1 MGIAKLV
8 KWDNSCGTLS
18 NGFLNSHTRSVQWD
32 DRAKCPVMYKTAPR
46 SIPQRSSAIPAWN
59 HHPINR
65 IGNLA
70 VSTLARREM
79 ADRQDT
85 NQDNLLEQQRVLA
98 EFGELALKTEALDDI
113 LNKGCE
119 LVGRALKTDLAK
131 VMELL
136 PDGKTFSVRAGVGW
150 KPGVIGHVT
159 VTAAENSPEGLTL
172 KEGAVISNNIETEER
187 FEYHDFM
194 KEDGVKAFVNVLILS
209 SNGRQPFGVLQVD
222 SQTPRD
228 FTQSDIEFLRSYA
241 NLLGAAIERLRVV
254 EQLRVAVK
262 DKDLLIGELNH
273 RVKNTLAT
281 VQSIASQTLRNAPDL
296 DHASS
301 AIESRL
307 IALSQVHDILTDQ
320 SWAHVG
326 LHDIVAQAVEPYRS
340 RGEDRIHVQGPP
352 VQIPPRMALAL
363 AMALQELATNAVK
376 YGALSNGTGQIRVH
390 WKLNGAIAPERLHL
404 MWEETGGPPVHE
416 PARRGFGTRLIERS
430 LAHDLAG
437 EVRIEFAPTGVRC
450 SVDAP
455 LAS

>member
-1 MGIAKLV
+1 MAE
-8 KWDNSCGTLS
+8 
-18 NGFLNSHTRSVQWD
+18 
-32 DRAKCPVMYKTAPR
+32 
-46 SIPQRSSAIPAWN
+46 
-59 HHPINR
+59 
-65 IGNLA
+65 
-70 VSTLARREM
+70 RRE
-79 ADRQDT
+79 T
-85 NQDNLLEQQRVLA
+85 NQNDLLEQQRVLA
-98 EFGELALKTEALDDI
+98 EFGELALKTEDLDDI

-119 LVGRALKTDLAK
+119 LVGRALDTALAK

-136 PDGKTFSVRAGVGW
+136 PDGKTFKARAGYGW
-150 KPGVIGHVT
+150 EPGVIGHVI

-172 KEGAVISNNIETEER
+172 KDGAVISNDIAQEDR

-194 KEDGVKAFVNVLILS
+194 KEHGVQAFANVLILS
-209 SNGRQPFGVLQVD
+209 SSGRRPFGVLQVD
-222 SQTPRD
+222 SKRPRE
-228 FTQSDIEFLRSYA
+228 FTQADIEFLRSYA

-254 EQLRVAVK
+254 DQLRAAVK
-262 DKDLLIGELNH
+262 DRDLLIGELNH

-307 IALSQVHDILTDQ
+307 IALSQVHNVLTDR
-320 SWAHVG
+320 SWADVG

-340 RGEDRIHVQGPP
+340 RGEDRIHVQGPSIQ
-352 VQIPPRMALAL
+352 VPPRMALAL

-390 WKLNGAIAPERLHL
+390 WELNGASTPDRLHL
-404 MWEETGGPPVHE
+404 MWRETNGPPVHK

-430 LAHDLAG
+430 LAHDLNG
-437 EVRIEFAPTGVRC
+437 DVRIEFASAGVRC

-455 LAS
+455 LGG